1 MTIREKNIEA
11 IKRRNKKLYDGL
23 MKIADDYVPELE
35 VMVETAKDGSQ
46 IISVVNDGK
55 KTPLNSTYRPKA
67 EAEKFVQKYNELVP
81 ASVLIFLGMGNG
93 IVLKELLQKLHSD
106 NLVFVYEP
114 SLDIFLKTI
123 ECFDLSGLFSLEEMD
138 FFVNGL
144 NDDDL
149 PLYISDNM
157 THMNVYLTFIESLP
171 KYKEL
176 FPKEYVDLY
185 HIYEDKKRF
194 VFMDINTRIKVRKE
208 FMINPIRNLEYTF
221 HSKTAHDFKRVFSKD
236 MPAILV
242 SAGPSLEKNID
253 QLKKAKGKAFIL
265 AVDRAAQYLL
275 NNGIE
280 PDMVAAID
288 YLKPVEF
295 FRDERLKQIPLVILT
310 DFNHNVM
317 NLLDGADFIY
327 GSTDLRLY
335 RDYYQKFDNTIIGL
349 PQGGSVATYAF
360 ALLRYWE
367 FEKIIMV
374 GQDLALAGDKYH
386 AGEGIVDKETMKIKE
401 VEGNVLDKVYT
412 TPDFYAYLR
421 WFEMAVAYYYPEEQV
436 INATEGGA
444 KIKGTKVMPL
454 EEALSIYCNDTIYD
468 FKKLFDG
475 IPYLIS
481 EEQYQSAYDYLYEH
495 LSQMRL
501 LKKKIKEGKA
511 SAERA
516 ITLVERRDIAGKE
529 FKKLNQT
536 LDSVCKA
543 YEESLISEVISK
555 VSADTEISSVVD
567 LYVGKDDEQQELLR
581 LYDKLR
587 MNYDS
592 YYNHIDGLIEL
603 YEEVMEKIRIKYQ
616 LKNCEMS

>member
-11 IKRRNKKLYDGL
+11 IKKTNEKLYAKL
-23 MKIADDYVPELE
+23 MKIADDYRPELE
-35 VMVETAKDGSQ
+35 VIVEDARDGSQ
-46 IISVVNDGK
+46 IISVINDGK
-55 KTPLNSTYRPKA
+55 KVPLNSTYRPKA

-114 SLDIFLKTI
+114 SLDIFLKAI
-123 ECFDLSGLFSLEEMD
+123 ECFDLSDLFSLEEMD

-421 WFEMAVAYYYPEEQV
+421 WFEMAVAYYYPEKQV

-567 LYVGKDDEQQELLR
+567 LYVEKDDEQQELLR
-581 LYDKLR
+581 LYDKLK
-587 MNYDS
+587 MNYES
-592 YYNHIDGLIEL
+592 YYSHIDELIEL

>member
-55 KTPLNSTYRPKA
+55 KTPLNSTYRPKT